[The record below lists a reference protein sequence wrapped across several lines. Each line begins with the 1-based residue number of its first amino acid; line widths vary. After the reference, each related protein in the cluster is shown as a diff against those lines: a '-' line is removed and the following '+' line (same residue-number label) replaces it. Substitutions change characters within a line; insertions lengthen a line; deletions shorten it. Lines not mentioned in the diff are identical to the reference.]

1 MEDVVSIYIK
11 LLKIKGFNIFDVG
24 TENGTRIKEII
35 DKLKYTSENI
45 IYVKG
50 KILRSINQ

>member
-1 MEDVVSIYIK
+1 MWVLVA
-11 LLKIKGFNIFDVG
+11 LLF
-24 TENGTRIKEII
+24 NGTRIKEII

-50 KILRSINQ
+50 KNFEIDKSIANNNDLLKKNYI